1 MQKAKWMIAG
11 FLLILALFLLVA
23 LLLPSKVTVSKSI
36 IINAPSLSV
45 AGQIID
51 FDKWKN
57 WHPAFLDKEI
67 SVSIPAN
74 QNDSIIRSAKLHDRH
89 GHEIIFNMLY
99 RSMDTINVDLQTNGK
114 RLTNYQFVILPGNK
128 GHTQI
133 VWNVNTNLGWYPWK
147 KIQGIIMDKVTGQE
161 YTLALQNLKKIA
173 EERPV
178 PIESK

>member
-1 MQKAKWMIAG
+1 
-11 FLLILALFLLVA
+11 
-23 LLLPSKVTVSKSI
+23 
-36 IINAPSLSV
+36 
-45 AGQIID
+45 
-51 FDKWKN
+51 
-57 WHPAFLDKEI
+57 
-67 SVSIPAN
+67 
-74 QNDSIIRSAKLHDRH
+74 
-89 GHEIIFNMLY
+89 MLY

-173 EERPV
+173 EEGPV